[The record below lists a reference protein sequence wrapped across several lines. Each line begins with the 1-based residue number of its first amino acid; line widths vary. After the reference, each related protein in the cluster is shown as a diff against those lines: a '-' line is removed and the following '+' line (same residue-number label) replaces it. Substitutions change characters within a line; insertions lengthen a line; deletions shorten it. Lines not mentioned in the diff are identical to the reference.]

1 MEFTYWKNTD
11 TMRIVFRND
20 LEGYDSEEISPG
32 IVADFAK
39 DGELVGIEV
48 YEAAS
53 SKFDL
58 SNFVLMRREK
68 DGIDARFDIGTG
80 FLIRD
85 SEEMRSA

>member
-1 MEFTYWKNTD
+1 MEFTYWKDTD
-11 TMRIVFRND
+11 TMRITFRDD

-39 DGELVGIEV
+39 SGELVGIEV

-53 SKFDL
+53 AKFDL
-58 SNFVLMRREK
+58 SNFILKRREK

-80 FLIRD
+80 FLLQN
-85 SEEMRSA
+85 SEEARSA